1 MPARGEDRPHARRLA
16 PSGPAF
22 VAGRVWS
29 GVARSVSVLAGA
41 DGRLRQQEAGTV
53 RLLGMAREVGNRIR
67 AHLRVE
73 EVVQEASRA
82 IEENV
87 GADVAWVF
95 LVQNGKVSPPVGRES
110 DPLLP
115 ATYSENVPPGSAE
128 YLEGMYRRGESV
140 VIRDLRGP
148 EGEWIAPEIRDPLLA
163 AGIITHMLIPFGI
176 GETMLGFIT
185 VERLYEQ
192 AWLPAEV
199 HAVELIAADIGRA
212 LHHARL
218 YEAETRLVAE
228 LRRVDEAKSYFLATV
243 SHELRTPLTSI
254 LGYLEILQAGEPGP
268 LTTTQARML
277 DSIDRNSTRLRRLIE
292 DVLTMSKIES
302 GSFTTTL
309 RPVNVVDIVTSA
321 TDALQPQADAKGI
334 TLIRETPATGLLV
347 TGDSDQLDRALM
359 NLLSNA
365 VKFTP
370 PGGQVRVSAAA
381 AAGPARPARP
391 AAPAGAQARHPE
403 PGDPVA
409 GDPALQNSRT
419 AVLTVRDTGIGIPEA
434 DKSRLFDRFYR
445 ASNAAERAI
454 AGTGIGLT
462 IVRTIVANHR
472 GSMDLQS
479 QEGEGTVVT
488 VRLPLL
494 EGQQPENDPAGKS
507 LDTPPRPPPPG
518 T

>member
-1 MPARGEDRPHARRLA
+1 MPARGEDRPYACGLA
-16 PSGPAF
+16 HSGPAF
-22 VAGRVWS
+22 AARRLWS
-29 GVARSVSVLAGA
+29 SVARSVSVLTGEN
-41 DGRLRQQEAGTV
+41 GRLRQQEAETV

-67 AHLRVE
+67 AHLLVE
-73 EVVQEASRA
+73 EVVQEASIA

-115 ATYSENVPPGSAE
+115 DTYSENVPPGSAE
-128 YLEGMYRRGESV
+128 YLEGMYRRGESI
-140 VIRDLRGP
+140 VIQDLRGP
-148 EGEWIAPEIRDPLLA
+148 EGDWIAPEIRDPLLA

-185 VERLYEQ
+185 VERRYEK

-199 HAVELIAADIGRA
+199 RAVELIAADIGRA

-228 LRRVDEAKSYFLATV
+228 LRRVDEAKSYFLATI

-254 LGYLEILQAGEPGP
+254 VGYLEILQTSGPGP
-268 LTTTQARML
+268 LTKTQAAML
-277 DSIDRNSTRLRRLIE
+277 DSIDRNTTRLRRLIE
-292 DVLTMSKIES
+292 DVLTMSMIES

-309 RPVNVVDIVTSA
+309 RPVDVVDVVTSA
-321 TDALQPQADAKGI
+321 LDALRPEADAQGVN
-334 TLIRETPATGLLV
+334 LIRETPAAGLFV
-347 TGDSDQLDRALM
+347 NGDSDQLDRALM

-370 PGGQVRVSAAA
+370 PGGQVWVSAAA
-381 AAGPARPARP
+381 AL
-391 AAPAGAQARHPE
+391 
-403 PGDPVA
+403 GDP
-409 GDPALQNSRT
+409 GPEGPALQDPST

-454 AGTGIGLT
+454 AGTGIGLAT
-462 IVRTIVANHR
+462 MVRTMVKP
-472 GSMDLQS
+472 MP
-479 QEGEGTVVT
+479 V
-488 VRLPLL
+488 
-494 EGQQPENDPAGKS
+494 PAIARS
-507 LDTPPRPPPPG
+507 AAFEAR
-518 T
+518 

>member
-1 MPARGEDRPHARRLA
+1 MPASGEDRPGARGPA

-22 VAGRVWS
+22 VARRLWS
-29 GVARSVSVLAGA
+29 GVARSVSVLTGE
-41 DGRLRQQEAGTV
+41 DGRLRQQEAETV

-67 AHLRVE
+67 AHLLAE
-73 EVVQEASRA
+73 EVVHEASIA

-95 LVQNGKVSPPVGRES
+95 LVQSGKVSPPVGRES

-115 ATYSENVPPGSAE
+115 DAYSENVPPGSAE
-128 YLEGMYRRGESV
+128 YLEEMYRRGESV
-140 VIRDLRGP
+140 VIQDLGGP
-148 EGEWIAPEIRDPLLA
+148 EGDWIAPEIRDPLLA

-176 GETMLGFIT
+176 GETMLGFVT
-185 VERLYEQ
+185 VERRYEK

-199 HAVELIAADIGRA
+199 RAVELIAADIGRA

-218 YEAETRLVAE
+218 YESETRLVAE
-228 LRRVDEAKSYFLATV
+228 LRRLDEAKSYFLATI

-254 LGYLEILQAGEPGP
+254 LGYLEILQTGRPGA
-268 LTTTQARML
+268 LTKIQAAML
-277 DSIDRNSTRLRRLIE
+277 DSIDRNTTRLRQLIE
-292 DVLTMSKIES
+292 DVLTMSMIES

-309 RPVNVVDIVTSA
+309 RPVNVADVVTSA
-321 TDALQPQADAKGI
+321 SDALRPEADAKGVS
-334 TLIRETPATGLLV
+334 LIRETPATGLLV
-347 TGDSDQLDRALM
+347 NGDSDQLDRALM

-370 PGGQVRVSAAA
+370 PGGQVWVSAAA
-381 AAGPARPARP
+381 
-391 AAPAGAQARHPE
+391 E
-403 PGDPVA
+403 PNP
-409 GDPALQNSRT
+409 ST

-462 IVRTIVANHR
+462 IVRTIVANHG
-472 GSMDLQS
+472 GSVDLQS

-488 VRLPLL
+488 VQLPLL
-494 EGQQPENDPAGKS
+494 AGQ
-507 LDTPPRPPPPG
+507 
-518 T
+518 